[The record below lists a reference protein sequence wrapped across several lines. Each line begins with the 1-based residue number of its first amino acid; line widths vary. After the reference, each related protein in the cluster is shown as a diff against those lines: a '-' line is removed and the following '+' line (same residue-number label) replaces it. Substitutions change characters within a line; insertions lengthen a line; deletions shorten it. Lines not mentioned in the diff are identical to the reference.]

1 VSDQDFNFTPPPR
14 REAKKKA
21 FEPPPW
27 ERDQFD
33 ELARRKDAEQHD
45 EAEQAEEAAVTAALE
60 EASTKAAD
68 EAPEATAPTEGLGA
82 EEAGELAGQRL
93 PQPAGALGMDDD
105 PRVEAMLQVLKSEEP
120 PFGTQ
125 LWKVSLAAGA
135 VLASVGLVM
144 TVWGFFAIAATARAG
159 ALGSLG
165 GGILVAFG
173 LGFVGVGGWMAF
185 RTLRQRGVL

>member
-1 VSDQDFNFTPPPR
+1 VSDQDLNFNPPPR
-14 REAKKKA
+14 REAKKA

-33 ELARRKDAEQHD
+33 ELARRQ
-45 EAEQAEEAAVTAALE
+45 EADQAAASETAEEDAITAAL
-60 EASTKAAD
+60 D
-68 EAPEATAPTEGLGA
+68 DATAKASEGAALELPTAMEPTGPVGA
-82 EEAGELAGQRL
+82 GGRSARKAVWTGGVLDPEE
-93 PQPAGALGMDDD
+93 D

-120 PFGTQ
+120 EFGKQ

-135 VLASVGLVM
+135 VVASVGLVM
-144 TVWGFFAIAATARAG
+144 TVWGIFAISATSRAG

-165 GGILVAFG
+165 GGILLAFG
-173 LGFVGVGGWMAF
+173 LGFVGLGGWMAF